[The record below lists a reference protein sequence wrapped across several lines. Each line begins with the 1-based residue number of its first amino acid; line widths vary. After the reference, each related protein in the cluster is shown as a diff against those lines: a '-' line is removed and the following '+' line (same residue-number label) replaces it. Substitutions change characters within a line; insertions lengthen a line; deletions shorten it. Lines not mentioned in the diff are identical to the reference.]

1 MAVNSTVQI
10 INFSTVNHRIGTTN
24 GKVNLPPALRR
35 GTQATGL
42 AGAAVS
48 VDLATLTGGGRRAL
62 QMLYEMGNIV
72 ALPTGTVS

>member
-1 MAVNSTVQI
+1 MATTVQLL
-10 INFSTVNHRIGTTN
+10 NFSTVSHRVNTTS

-48 VDLATLTGGGRRAL
+48 VDLATINTSRGIRKLLENGTL
-62 QMLYEMGNIV
+62 IV
-72 ALPTGTVS
+72 LPTGTLS